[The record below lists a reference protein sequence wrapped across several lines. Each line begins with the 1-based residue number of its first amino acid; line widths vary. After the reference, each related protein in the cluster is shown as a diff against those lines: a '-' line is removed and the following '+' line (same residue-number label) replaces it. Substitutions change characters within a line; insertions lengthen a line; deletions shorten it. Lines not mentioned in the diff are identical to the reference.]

1 MVIVTLKPKKEVYK
15 MTEEEIAVTLATH
28 TQQISSLNNRSTS
41 LWERCETFMESMTDL
56 TTAVRELTMSMNSM
70 QNAQVRIFKRLE
82 ELEAQPAE
90 KWRMATKTAATAII
104 SAIAGALAVGL
115 VSLVASNM

>member
-1 MVIVTLKPKKEVYK
+1 

-41 LWERCETFMESMTDL
+41 LWERSESFMQSMTDL
-56 TTAVRELTMSMNSM
+56 TTAVRELTLSMNSM

-82 ELEAQPAE
+82 ELEDEPAE

-104 SAIAGALAVGL
+104 SAIAGALAVGI

>member
-1 MVIVTLKPKKEVYK
+1 
-15 MTEEEIAVTLATH
+15 MTEEEILITLTKH
-28 TQQISSLNNRSTS
+28 EQQISSLNNRSTN
-41 LWERCETFMESMTDL
+41 LWERSENFMQSMTEL

-70 QNAQVRIFKRLE
+70 QNAQVRIFERLE
-82 ELEAQPAE
+82 ELEAEPAE

-115 VSLVASNM
+115 VSIVANNM